1 MRCRPGYLMIVECR
15 PPWRKGLGP
24 EWNPGC
30 GGGEG
35 TAGFWGAASWT
46 MPLEPVSSPWMT
58 GAFECS
64 VDAFVLM
71 IETAAWPCQAH
82 HYRSREGVTP
92 GRCSYYR
99 W

>member
-1 MRCRPGYLMIVECR
+1 MIVECR

-64 VDAFVLM
+64 VDDDEIGRFEQLLGD
-71 IETAAWPCQAH
+71 H
-82 HYRSREGVTP
+82 HEGQFEGQNGARECLCEPVSA
-92 GRCSYYR
+92 CVS
-99 W
+99 

>member
-1 MRCRPGYLMIVECR
+1 MIVECR

-58 GAFECS
+58 GALECS
-64 VDAFVLM
+64 VDAVR
-71 IETAAWPCQAH
+71 AH
-82 HYRSREGVTP
+82 DRDSGVAMP
-92 GRCSYYR
+92 SSSLPVSGRCDA